1 MNSLN
6 VFSVASEAA
15 PFSRT
20 GGLGDVMGALPK
32 ALTQHRMN
40 IRVVTPLY
48 ATVDRKKHGIRA
60 TGQSVTVRC
69 GKRDYD
75 FALHIAPSR
84 KRGLQYLFL
93 SNSLLFDRPR
103 LYINPETGKD
113 YVDNDLRFIAFCKAA
128 LKLPTLI
135 DFQPDIMHVHDWQ
148 TAIIPLLLSRE
159 NTDQPKLNTPGT
171 VLTIHNL
178 AYQGLFPAE
187 SLEFTNL
194 PNSMLTPVSGPLEF
208 FGQINLLKG
217 GIVASDQIV
226 TVSKKYAKEIT
237 KSPEFGCG
245 LEGLLTER
253 KENLC
258 GILNGV
264 DYKLWSPSRDKAL
277 KYKYNRDNLSGK
289 RMNKVEL
296 IRKAGLPFREN
307 TPLVGMIARLAD
319 QKGFDLI
326 AEAAESL
333 MNMNLQL
340 IVLGSGDSKYHQLL
354 ESMES
359 DYPDRMKAY
368 LVFDDSLA
376 HKIEAGA
383 DIFLMP
389 SRYEPCGLNQMYSL
403 KYGTVPVVR
412 SVGGLADTITDIQDS
427 SSGNGFLFEEYTA
440 DAMLSALSR
449 AIKLY
454 GHKRKWSKLMKT
466 GMAAD
471 FSWDHSAAEYAEL
484 FRRVSS
490 AKA

>member
-1 MNSLN
+1 MSSLN
-6 VFSVASEAA
+6 IFSVASEAA

-20 GGLGDVMGALPK
+20 GGLGDVMGGLPRAL
-32 ALTQHRMN
+32 ADHRMRL
-40 IRVVTPLY
+40 RVVTPLY
-48 ATVDRKKHGIRA
+48 STVNRKKHGIFD
-60 TGQSVTVRC
+60 TGKSVTVRC
-69 GKRDYD
+69 GKRDYV
-75 FALHIAPSR
+75 FVLHLASSR
-84 KRGLQYLFL
+84 VVGLQYLFL
-93 SNSLLFDRPR
+93 SNNLLFGRPQ
-103 LYINPETGKD
+103 LYIDEKTGKD

-128 LKLPTLI
+128 LKLPALI
-135 DFQPDIMHVHDWQ
+135 DFQPDIVHVHDWQ
-148 TAIIPLLLSRE
+148 TAIIPLLLSQE
-159 NTDQPKLNTPGT
+159 NTAQSMLDSPGT

-217 GIVASDQIV
+217 GIVASNHIV

-237 KSPEFGCG
+237 ESPEYGCG

-253 KENLC
+253 KENLS

-277 KYKYNRDNLSGK
+277 KYKYNRNNMSGK

-296 IRKAGLPFREN
+296 IRTAGLPFRET

-326 AEAAESL
+326 AEAAPTL
-333 MNMNLQL
+333 MKMNLQL
-340 IVLGSGDSKYHQLL
+340 IVLGSGDSKYHRLL

-368 LVFDDSLA
+368 LRFDDSLA

-449 AIKLY
+449 AIDLY
-454 GHKRKWSKLMKT
+454 SHKRKWSKLMKT

-471 FSWDHSAAEYAEL
+471 FSWDRSAAEYAEL
-484 FRRVSS
+484 FRRMISTRE
-490 AKA
+490 